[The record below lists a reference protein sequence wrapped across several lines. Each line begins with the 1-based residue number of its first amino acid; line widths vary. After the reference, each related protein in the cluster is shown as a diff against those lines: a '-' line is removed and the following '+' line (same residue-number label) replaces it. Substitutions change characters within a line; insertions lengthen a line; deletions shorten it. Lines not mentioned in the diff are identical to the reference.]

1 MPRRL
6 DFAGACN
13 LPSTYRSSSV
23 LPSFDS
29 SDSYL
34 DSIKLQILKCK
45 QADAARHVQ
54 KAREKP
60 WARSW
65 M

>member
-13 LPSTYRSSSV
+13 LPSTYSRSPV
-23 LPSFDS
+23 LPPFDS

-45 QADAARHVQ
+45 QADAGKHVQ

-60 WARSW
+60 
-65 M
+65 